1 MNDQEKQRA
10 AHLLLLLCYTIL
22 SCALIG
28 ESLLMGWET
37 WAVVLLPI
45 GVIAGWTLH
54 IKNKLPMAVRLDI
67 YTVMMMLVYFFYGIH
82 ETSMFDLAPL
92 MITVMVLYSST
103 EKYGTI
109 KICMFTYYLTM
120 AYDFFQVVGSTTE
133 DKSLFISR
141 IFLHLLLVYMAG
153 RLLKTVVERRVKE
166 REATEEMIA
175 RLEEINRRTED
186 FLANV
191 SHELRTPI
199 NAVTG
204 ISSVMLKN
212 ETDLEKKKDLFT
224 IQMAGQR
231 LFGQIEDILD
241 YTEIDNERVSVSEEA
256 YMISSI
262 VNDVI
267 SENQMQEREYMPEL
281 IFDLDAEMP
290 ASLLGDGKK
299 IKKILKH
306 LVNNAV
312 KFTKKGGVYVR
323 IHALVKDYGVN
334 LCMTVSDT
342 GEGISEEELE
352 KITEG
357 FYQTDG
363 GRNRRAGGLG
373 LGLPIVAGMVSY
385 MEGFMQIKSEEGCG
399 TVVSVSIPQRIA
411 DQKPLVTLKN
421 RERLCL
427 ACYLNVEKY
436 ETPEVRDYYNETIT
450 HMVEGMD
457 VSIHRVFHTDELKA
471 LTGICQITHLFIGSD
486 EYEEDSALFEDL
498 ADRMTVI
505 VIADQHFV
513 PLPGMRAKLLRK
525 PFYCLPIAN
534 MLNAETVQAE
544 FSFEEKRML
553 CPGVRVLVV
562 DDEPMNLMVA
572 EGIFREYEMQVKT
585 VPSGLAALELCGK
598 EDFDLIFLDHMMPEM
613 DGVETLKRLRKL
625 LADSERSAII
635 IAFTANAVSGAR
647 EMFFEEGFD
656 EFVSKPI
663 EMVELE
669 RILRNVLPKS
679 AIRYADK
686 EHETGRKRERQDNGK
701 LEVTQEQS
709 VSHSEEQ
716 PAADQ
721 GEQAKMDLLEKA
733 GIHTKTGLQYCL
745 DNTEFYEELLVK
757 FASDADG
764 KQEDIDRF
772 FGQKDWE
779 NYGIMVHA
787 LKSTAR
793 MIGADDL
800 SDQAKGLEDAAKSR
814 DVEYIESHHENLLVK
829 YQETAQL
836 IRDIFSE
843 EEKSGEQKG
852 YQEISGLEFRRRL
865 KEIEDSLNTF
875 EADKAKILIEKLGGF
890 VYCGNFVAEL
900 LEETERD
907 VDDFEMAAA
916 SEKVKTLI
924 HDVGDGE
931 A

>member
-10 AHLLLLLCYTIL
+10 AHLLILLCYTIF
-22 SCALIG
+22 SCVLIG
-28 ESLLMGWET
+28 ESLLLGWEM
-37 WAVVLLPI
+37 WVVVLLPI
-45 GVIAGWTLH
+45 GVIAGWTMH
-54 IKNKLPMAVRLDI
+54 IRNRMPMALRLDI
-67 YTVMMMLVYFFYGIH
+67 YSFLMMLVFFFYGIH
-82 ETSMFDLAPL
+82 ETSMFDLAPV
-92 MITVMVLYSST
+92 MITLMVLYSST
-103 EKYGTI
+103 EKYSTI

-120 AYDFFQVVGSTTE
+120 GYDFFLVPHGFSEETP
-133 DKSLFISR
+133 LFITR
-141 IFLHLLLVYMAG
+141 LLLHFMLVYMAG
-153 RLLKTVVERRVKE
+153 RLLKTVVERRVRE
-166 REATEEMIA
+166 RKSTEEMIA

-212 ETDLEKKKDLFT
+212 ETDSEKKKDLFT

-241 YTEIDNERVSVSEEA
+241 YTEIDNEKVSVSEEA

-281 IFDLDAEMP
+281 IFDLDAAMP

-385 MEGFMQIKSEEGCG
+385 MEGFMQIKSEEGRG

-486 EYEEDSALFEDL
+486 EYEENSTLFEDL

-553 CPGVRVLVV
+553 CPDVSVLVV

-686 EHETGRKRERQDNGK
+686 EHERERKRDRQDNK
-701 LEVTQEQS
+701 QPEAMQEQP
-709 VSHSEEQ
+709 VS
-716 PAADQ
+716 DQ
-721 GEQAKMDLLEKA
+721 SKQEKTDLLEKA

-745 DNTEFYEELLVK
+745 DNTEFYEELLLK

-829 YQETAQL
+829 YKETAQL

-875 EADKAKILIEKLGGF
+875 EADKAKTLIEKLGGF
-890 VYCGNFVAEL
+890 VYCGNPVAEL

>member
-10 AHLLLLLCYTIL
+10 AHLLILLCYTIF
-22 SCALIG
+22 SCVLIG
-28 ESLLMGWET
+28 ESLLLGWEM
-37 WAVVLLPI
+37 WVVVLLPI
-45 GVIAGWTLH
+45 GVIAGWTMH
-54 IKNKLPMAVRLDI
+54 IRNRMPMALRLDI
-67 YTVMMMLVYFFYGIH
+67 YSFLMMLVFFFYGIH
-82 ETSMFDLAPL
+82 ETSMFDLAPV
-92 MITVMVLYSST
+92 MITLMVLYSST
-103 EKYGTI
+103 EKYSTI

-120 AYDFFQVVGSTTE
+120 GYDFFLVPHGFSEETP
-133 DKSLFISR
+133 LFITR
-141 IFLHLLLVYMAG
+141 LLLHFMLVYMAG
-153 RLLKTVVERRVKE
+153 RLLKTVVERRVRE
-166 REATEEMIA
+166 RKSTEEMIA

-212 ETDLEKKKDLFT
+212 ETDSEKKKDLFT

-241 YTEIDNERVSVSEEA
+241 YTEIDNEKVSVSEEA

-267 SENQMQEREYMPEL
+267 SENQMQEREYMPEM
-281 IFDLDAEMP
+281 IFDLDAAMP

-312 KFTKKGGVYVR
+312 KFTKKGGVYVK

-385 MEGFMQIKSEEGCG
+385 MEGFMQIKSEEGRG

-486 EYEEDSALFEDL
+486 EYEENSALFEDL

-553 CPGVRVLVV
+553 CPDVRVLVV

-686 EHETGRKRERQDNGK
+686 EHERERKRDRQDNK
-701 LEVTQEQS
+701 QPEAMQEQP
-709 VSHSEEQ
+709 VS
-716 PAADQ
+716 DQ
-721 GEQAKMDLLEKA
+721 SKQEKTDLLEKA

-745 DNTEFYEELLVK
+745 DNTEFYEELLLK

-829 YQETAQL
+829 YKETAQL

-875 EADKAKILIEKLGGF
+875 EADKAKTLIEKLGGF
-890 VYCGNFVAEL
+890 VYCGNPVAEL

>member
-10 AHLLLLLCYTIL
+10 AHLLILLCYTIF
-22 SCALIG
+22 SCVLIG
-28 ESLLMGWET
+28 ESLLLGWEM
-37 WAVVLLPI
+37 WVVVLLPI
-45 GVIAGWTLH
+45 GVIAGWTMH
-54 IKNKLPMAVRLDI
+54 IRNRMPMALRLDI
-67 YTVMMMLVYFFYGIH
+67 YSFLMMLVFFFYGIH
-82 ETSMFDLAPL
+82 ETSMFDLAPV
-92 MITVMVLYSST
+92 MITLMVLYSST
-103 EKYGTI
+103 EKYSTI

-120 AYDFFQVVGSTTE
+120 GYDFFLVPHGFSEETP
-133 DKSLFISR
+133 LFITR
-141 IFLHLLLVYMAG
+141 LLLHFMLVYMAG
-153 RLLKTVVERRVKE
+153 RLLKTVVERRVRE
-166 REATEEMIA
+166 RKSTEEMIT

-212 ETDLEKKKDLFT
+212 ETDSEKKKDLFT

-241 YTEIDNERVSVSEEA
+241 YTEIDNEKVSVSEEA

-281 IFDLDAEMP
+281 IFDLDAAMP

-385 MEGFMQIKSEEGCG
+385 MEGFMQIKSEEGRG

-486 EYEEDSALFEDL
+486 EYEENSALFEDL

-553 CPGVRVLVV
+553 CPDVRVLVV

-686 EHETGRKRERQDNGK
+686 EHERERKRDRQDNK
-701 LEVTQEQS
+701 QPEAMQEQP
-709 VSHSEEQ
+709 VS
-716 PAADQ
+716 DQ
-721 GEQAKMDLLEKA
+721 SKQEKTDLLEKA

-745 DNTEFYEELLVK
+745 DNTEFYEELLLK

-829 YQETAQL
+829 YKETAQL

-852 YQEISGLEFRRRL
+852 YQEISGLEFRGRL

-875 EADKAKILIEKLGGF
+875 EADKAKTLIEKLGGF
-890 VYCGNFVAEL
+890 VYCGNPVAEL

>member
-10 AHLLLLLCYTIL
+10 AHLLILLCYTIF
-22 SCALIG
+22 SCVLIG
-28 ESLLMGWET
+28 ESLLLGWEM
-37 WAVVLLPI
+37 WVVVLLPI
-45 GVIAGWTLH
+45 GVIAGWTMH
-54 IKNKLPMAVRLDI
+54 IRNRMPMALRLDI
-67 YTVMMMLVYFFYGIH
+67 YSFLMMLVFFFYGIH
-82 ETSMFDLAPL
+82 ETSMFDLAPV
-92 MITVMVLYSST
+92 MITLMVLYSST
-103 EKYGTI
+103 EKYSTI

-120 AYDFFQVVGSTTE
+120 GYDFFLVPHGFSEETP
-133 DKSLFISR
+133 LFITR
-141 IFLHLLLVYMAG
+141 LLLHFMLVYMAG
-153 RLLKTVVERRVKE
+153 RLLKTVVERRVRE
-166 REATEEMIA
+166 RKSTEEMIA

-212 ETDLEKKKDLFT
+212 ETDSEKKKDLFT

-241 YTEIDNERVSVSEEA
+241 YTEIDNEKVSVSEEA

-267 SENQMQEREYMPEL
+267 SENQMQEREYMPEM
-281 IFDLDAEMP
+281 IFDLDAAMP

-385 MEGFMQIKSEEGCG
+385 MEGFMQIKSEEGRG

-486 EYEEDSALFEDL
+486 EYEENSALFEDL

-534 MLNAETVQAE
+534 MLNVETVQAE

-553 CPGVRVLVV
+553 CPDVRVLVV

-686 EHETGRKRERQDNGK
+686 EHERERKRDRQDNK
-701 LEVTQEQS
+701 QPEAMQEQP
-709 VSHSEEQ
+709 VS
-716 PAADQ
+716 DQ
-721 GEQAKMDLLEKA
+721 SKQEKTDLLEKA

-745 DNTEFYEELLVK
+745 DNTEFYEELLLK

-829 YQETAQL
+829 YKETAQL

-875 EADKAKILIEKLGGF
+875 EADKAKTLIEKLGGF
-890 VYCGNFVAEL
+890 VYCGNPVAEL

>member
-10 AHLLLLLCYTIL
+10 AHLLILLCYTIF
-22 SCALIG
+22 SCVLIG
-28 ESLLMGWET
+28 ESLLLGWEM
-37 WAVVLLPI
+37 WVVVLLPI
-45 GVIAGWTLH
+45 GVIAGWTMH
-54 IKNKLPMAVRLDI
+54 IRNRMPMALRLDI
-67 YTVMMMLVYFFYGIH
+67 YSFLMMLVFFFYGIH
-82 ETSMFDLAPL
+82 ETSMFDLAPV
-92 MITVMVLYSST
+92 MITLMVLYSST
-103 EKYGTI
+103 EKYSTI

-120 AYDFFQVVGSTTE
+120 GYDFFLVPHGFSEETP
-133 DKSLFISR
+133 LFITR
-141 IFLHLLLVYMAG
+141 LLLHFMLVYMAG
-153 RLLKTVVERRVKE
+153 RLLKTVVERRVRE
-166 REATEEMIA
+166 RKSTEEMIA

-212 ETDLEKKKDLFT
+212 ETDSEKKKDLFT

-241 YTEIDNERVSVSEEA
+241 YTEIDNEKVSVSEEA

-281 IFDLDAEMP
+281 IFDLDAAMP

-385 MEGFMQIKSEEGCG
+385 MEGFMQIKSEEGRG

-486 EYEEDSALFEDL
+486 EYEENSALFEDL

-553 CPGVRVLVV
+553 CPDVRVLVV

-686 EHETGRKRERQDNGK
+686 EHERERKRDRQDNK
-701 LEVTQEQS
+701 QPEAMQEQP
-709 VSHSEEQ
+709 VS
-716 PAADQ
+716 DQ
-721 GEQAKMDLLEKA
+721 SKQEKTDLLEKA

-745 DNTEFYEELLVK
+745 DNTEFYEELLLK

-829 YQETAQL
+829 YKETAQL

-875 EADKAKILIEKLGGF
+875 EADKAKTLIEKLGGF
-890 VYCGNFVAEL
+890 VYCGNPVAEL

>member
-10 AHLLLLLCYTIL
+10 AHLLILLCYTIF
-22 SCALIG
+22 SCVLIG
-28 ESLLMGWET
+28 ESLLLGWEM
-37 WAVVLLPI
+37 WVVVLLPI

-54 IKNKLPMAVRLDI
+54 IRNRLPMAVRLDI

-82 ETSMFDLAPL
+82 ETSMFDLAPV
-92 MITVMVLYSST
+92 MITLMVLYSST
-103 EKYGTI
+103 EKYSTI

-120 AYDFFQVVGSTTE
+120 GYDFFLVPHGFSEETP
-133 DKSLFISR
+133 LFITR
-141 IFLHLLLVYMAG
+141 LLLHFMLVYMAG
-153 RLLKTVVERRVKE
+153 RLLKTVVERRVRE
-166 REATEEMIA
+166 RKSTEEMIA

-212 ETDLEKKKDLFT
+212 ETDSEKKKDLFT

-241 YTEIDNERVSVSEEA
+241 YTEIDNEKVSVSEEA

-267 SENQMQEREYMPEL
+267 SENQMQEREYMPEM
-281 IFDLDAEMP
+281 IFDLDAAMP

-312 KFTKKGGVYVR
+312 KFTKKGGVYVK

-385 MEGFMQIKSEEGCG
+385 MEGFMQIKSEEGRG

-486 EYEEDSALFEDL
+486 EYEENSALFEDL

-553 CPGVRVLVV
+553 CPDVRVLVV

-686 EHETGRKRERQDNGK
+686 EHERERKRDRQDNK
-701 LEVTQEQS
+701 QPEAMQEQP
-709 VSHSEEQ
+709 VS
-716 PAADQ
+716 DQ
-721 GEQAKMDLLEKA
+721 SKQEKTDLLEKA

-745 DNTEFYEELLVK
+745 DNTEFYEELLLK

-829 YQETAQL
+829 YKETAQL

-875 EADKAKILIEKLGGF
+875 EADKAKTLIEKLGGF
-890 VYCGNFVAEL
+890 VYCGNPVAEL

>member
-10 AHLLLLLCYTIL
+10 AHLLILLCYTIF
-22 SCALIG
+22 SCVLIG
-28 ESLLMGWET
+28 ESLLLGWEM
-37 WAVVLLPI
+37 WVVVLLPI
-45 GVIAGWTLH
+45 GVIAGWTMH
-54 IKNKLPMAVRLDI
+54 IRNRMPMALRLDI
-67 YTVMMMLVYFFYGIH
+67 YSFLMMLVFFFYGIH
-82 ETSMFDLAPL
+82 ETSMFDLAPV
-92 MITVMVLYSST
+92 MITLMVLYSST
-103 EKYGTI
+103 EKYSTI

-120 AYDFFQVVGSTTE
+120 GYDFFLVPHGFSEETP
-133 DKSLFISR
+133 LFITR
-141 IFLHLLLVYMAG
+141 LLLHFMLVYMAG
-153 RLLKTVVERRVKE
+153 RLLKTVVERRVRE
-166 REATEEMIA
+166 RKSTEEMIA

-212 ETDLEKKKDLFT
+212 ETDSEKKKDLFT

-241 YTEIDNERVSVSEEA
+241 YTEIDNEKVSVSEEA

-281 IFDLDAEMP
+281 IFDLDAAMP

-385 MEGFMQIKSEEGCG
+385 MEGFMQIKSEEGRG

-486 EYEEDSALFEDL
+486 EYEENSALFEEL

-553 CPGVRVLVV
+553 CPDVRVLVV

-686 EHETGRKRERQDNGK
+686 EHERERKRDRQDNK
-701 LEVTQEQS
+701 QPEAMQEQP
-709 VSHSEEQ
+709 VS
-716 PAADQ
+716 DQ
-721 GEQAKMDLLEKA
+721 SKQEKTDLLEKA

-745 DNTEFYEELLVK
+745 DNTEFYEELLLK

-829 YQETAQL
+829 YKETAQL

-843 EEKSGEQKG
+843 EVKSGEQKG

-865 KEIEDSLNTF
+865 KEIEDSLNTV
-875 EADKAKILIEKLGGF
+875 EADKAKTLIEKLGGF
-890 VYCGNFVAEL
+890 VYCGNPVAEL

>member
-54 IKNKLPMAVRLDI
+54 IKNRLPMAVRLDI
-67 YTVMMMLVYFFYGIH
+67 YTVMMMLVYFYYGIH

-120 AYDFFQVVGSTTE
+120 AYDFFQVMDSSTE
-133 DKSLFISR
+133 DASLFISR
-141 IFLHLLLVYMAG
+141 IMLHLLLVYMAG
-153 RLLKTVVERRVKE
+153 RLLKTVVERRVRE

-212 ETDLEKKKDLFT
+212 ETDPEKKKDIFT

-241 YTEIDNERVSVSEEA
+241 YTEIDNEKISISEEA

-267 SENQMQEREYMPEL
+267 SENQMQEREHMPEL
-281 IFDLDAEMP
+281 IFDLDAAMP
-290 ASLLGDGKK
+290 AVLLGDGKK
-299 IKKILKH
+299 MKKILRH
-306 LVNNAV
+306 LINNAV

-323 IHALVKDYGVN
+323 IRALHKDYGVN

-342 GEGISEEELE
+342 GEGISGEELE

-357 FYQTDG
+357 FYQADG

-385 MEGFMQIKSEEGCG
+385 MEGFMQIRSEEGCG
-399 TVVSVSIPQRIA
+399 TVVSVSIPQRVA
-411 DQKPLVTLKN
+411 DKKPLVTLKN

-436 ETPEVRDYYNETIT
+436 EIPEVRDYYNETIT

-457 VSIHRVFHTDELKA
+457 VSIHRVFNTDELKA
-471 LTGICQITHLFIGSD
+471 LTENYQITHLFIGSD
-486 EYEEDSALFEDL
+486 EYGENSTLFENL

-505 VIADQHFV
+505 VIADRHFV
-513 PLPGMRAKLLRK
+513 PLSGTKAKLLRK

-534 MLNAETVQAE
+534 MLNAETVQTE
-544 FSFEEKRML
+544 FSFEGRRML
-553 CPGVRVLVV
+553 CPDVRVLVV

-572 EGIFREYEMQVKT
+572 EGIFREYEMQVRT
-585 VPSGLAALELCGK
+585 VSSGLAALELCGK

-613 DGVETLKRLRKL
+613 DGVETLKRLRRL
-625 LADSERSAII
+625 LADSERTATI

-669 RILRNVLPKS
+669 RILKNVLPKS
-679 AIRYADK
+679 AVRYADK
-686 EHETGRKRERQDNGK
+686 EERNMERKEDGQS
-701 LEVTQEQS
+701 EVIQEQP
-709 VSHSEEQ
+709 VSGQSEQRKTE
-716 PAADQ
+716 
-721 GEQAKMDLLEKA
+721 LLEEA
-733 GIHTKTGLQYCL
+733 GIHTKTGMQYCL
-745 DNTEFYEELLVK
+745 DNTEFYDELLLK
-757 FASDADG
+757 FASDVDG
-764 KQEDIDRF
+764 KQDEIDRF

-779 NYGIMVHA
+779 NYHIMVHA

-800 SDQAKGLEDAAKSR
+800 SDLAKGLEDAAKNR
-814 DVEYIESHHENLLVK
+814 DVGYIGMHHEKLLVK
-829 YQETAQL
+829 YRETAQR

-843 EEKSGEQKG
+843 EEKREGQEG
-852 YQEISGLEFRRRL
+852 YQEISGLEFCGRL

-875 EADKAKILIEKLGGF
+875 EADKAKSLIERLSSF
-890 VYCGNFVAEL
+890 TYCGDSVAGL
-900 LEETERD
+900 LEEAARD

-916 SEKVKTLI
+916 LEKVKTLI
-924 HDVGDGE
+924 REAGDGE
-931 A
+931 T

>member
-10 AHLLLLLCYTIL
+10 AHLLILLCYTIF
-22 SCALIG
+22 SCVLIG
-28 ESLLMGWET
+28 ESLLLGWEM
-37 WAVVLLPI
+37 WVVVLLPI
-45 GVIAGWTLH
+45 GVIAGWTMH
-54 IKNKLPMAVRLDI
+54 IRNRMPMALRLDI
-67 YTVMMMLVYFFYGIH
+67 YSFLMMLVFFFYGIH
-82 ETSMFDLAPL
+82 ETSMFDLAPV
-92 MITVMVLYSST
+92 MITLMVLYSST
-103 EKYGTI
+103 EKYSTI

-120 AYDFFQVVGSTTE
+120 GYDFFLVPHGFSEETP
-133 DKSLFISR
+133 LFITR
-141 IFLHLLLVYMAG
+141 LLLHFMLVYMAG
-153 RLLKTVVERRVKE
+153 RLLKTVVERRVRE
-166 REATEEMIA
+166 RKSTEEMIA

-212 ETDLEKKKDLFT
+212 ETDSEKKKDLFT

-241 YTEIDNERVSVSEEA
+241 YTEIDNEKVSVSEEA

-281 IFDLDAEMP
+281 IFDLDAAMP

-385 MEGFMQIKSEEGCG
+385 MEGFMQIKSEEGRG

-486 EYEEDSALFEDL
+486 EYEENSALFEDL

-553 CPGVRVLVV
+553 CPDVRVLVV

-686 EHETGRKRERQDNGK
+686 EHERERKRERQDNK
-701 LEVTQEQS
+701 QPEAMQEQP
-709 VSHSEEQ
+709 VS
-716 PAADQ
+716 DQ
-721 GEQAKMDLLEKA
+721 SKQEKTDLLEKA

-757 FASDADG
+757 FASDAEG

-829 YQETAQL
+829 YKETAQL

-875 EADKAKILIEKLGGF
+875 EADKAKTLIEQLGGF
-890 VYCGNFVAEL
+890 VYCGNPVAEL

>member
-54 IKNKLPMAVRLDI
+54 IKNRLPMAVRLDI
-67 YTVMMMLVYFFYGIH
+67 YTVMMMLVYFYYGIH

-120 AYDFFQVVGSTTE
+120 AYDFFQVMDNSTE
-133 DKSLFISR
+133 DASLFISR
-141 IFLHLLLVYMAG
+141 IMLHLLLVYMAG
-153 RLLKTVVERRVKE
+153 RLLKTVVERRVRE

-212 ETDLEKKKDLFT
+212 ETDPEKKKDIFT

-241 YTEIDNERVSVSEEA
+241 YTEIDNEKISISEEA

-267 SENQMQEREYMPEL
+267 SENQMQEREHMPEL
-281 IFDLDAEMP
+281 IFDLDAAMP
-290 ASLLGDGKK
+290 AVLLGDGKK
-299 IKKILKH
+299 MKKILRH
-306 LVNNAV
+306 LINNAV

-323 IHALVKDYGVN
+323 IRALHKDYGVN

-342 GEGISEEELE
+342 GEGISGEELE

-357 FYQTDG
+357 FYQADG

-385 MEGFMQIKSEEGCG
+385 MEGFMQIRSEEGCG
-399 TVVSVSIPQRIA
+399 TVVSVSIPQRVA
-411 DQKPLVTLKN
+411 DKKPLVTLKN

-436 ETPEVRDYYNETIT
+436 EIPEVRDYYNETIT

-457 VSIHRVFHTDELKA
+457 VSIHRVFNTDELKA
-471 LTGICQITHLFIGSD
+471 LTENYQITHLFIGSD
-486 EYEEDSALFEDL
+486 EYGENSTLFENL

-505 VIADQHFV
+505 VIADRHFV
-513 PLPGMRAKLLRK
+513 PLSGTKAKLLRK

-534 MLNAETVQAE
+534 MLNAETVQTE
-544 FSFEEKRML
+544 FSFEGKRMI
-553 CPGVRVLVV
+553 CPDVRVLVV

-572 EGIFREYEMQVKT
+572 EGIFREYEMQVRT
-585 VPSGLAALELCGK
+585 VSSGLAALELSGK

-613 DGVETLKRLRKL
+613 DGVETLKRLRRL
-625 LADSERSAII
+625 LADSERTATI

-669 RILRNVLPKS
+669 RILKNVLPKS
-679 AIRYADK
+679 AVRYADK
-686 EHETGRKRERQDNGK
+686 EERNMERKEDGQS
-701 LEVTQEQS
+701 EVIQEQP
-709 VSHSEEQ
+709 VSGQNEQ
-716 PAADQ
+716 RKT
-721 GEQAKMDLLEKA
+721 ELLEKA
-733 GIHTKTGLQYCL
+733 GIHTKTGMQYCL
-745 DNTEFYEELLVK
+745 DNTEFYDELLLK

-764 KQEDIDRF
+764 KQDEIGRF

-779 NYGIMVHA
+779 NYCIMVHA

-800 SDQAKGLEDAAKSR
+800 SDLAKGLEDAAKKR
-814 DVEYIESHHENLLVK
+814 DVGYIGMHHEKLLVK
-829 YQETAQL
+829 YRETAQR

-843 EEKSGEQKG
+843 EEKREGQEG
-852 YQEISGLEFRRRL
+852 YQEISGLEFCGRL

-875 EADKAKILIEKLGGF
+875 EADKAKSLIDRLSGF
-890 VYCGNFVAEL
+890 TYCGDSVAGL
-900 LEETERD
+900 LEEAARD

-916 SEKVKTLI
+916 LEKVKALI
-924 HDVGDGE
+924 REAGDGE
-931 A
+931 T

>member
-10 AHLLLLLCYTIL
+10 AHLLILLCYTIF
-22 SCALIG
+22 SCVLIG
-28 ESLLMGWET
+28 ESLLLGWEM
-37 WAVVLLPI
+37 WVVVLLPI
-45 GVIAGWTLH
+45 GVIAGWTMH
-54 IKNKLPMAVRLDI
+54 IRNRMPMALRLDI
-67 YTVMMMLVYFFYGIH
+67 YSFLMMLVFFFYGIH
-82 ETSMFDLAPL
+82 ETSMFDLAPV
-92 MITVMVLYSST
+92 MITLMVLYSST
-103 EKYGTI
+103 EKYSTI

-120 AYDFFQVVGSTTE
+120 GYDFFLVPHGFSEETP
-133 DKSLFISR
+133 LFITR
-141 IFLHLLLVYMAG
+141 LLLHFMLVYMAG
-153 RLLKTVVERRVKE
+153 RLLKTVVERRVRE
-166 REATEEMIA
+166 RKSTEEMIA

-212 ETDLEKKKDLFT
+212 ETDSEKKKDLFT

-241 YTEIDNERVSVSEEA
+241 YTEIDNEKVSVSEEA

-281 IFDLDAEMP
+281 IFDLDAAMP

-385 MEGFMQIKSEEGCG
+385 MEGFMQIKSEEGRG

-486 EYEEDSALFEDL
+486 EYEENSALFEEL

-553 CPGVRVLVV
+553 CPDVRVLVV

-686 EHETGRKRERQDNGK
+686 EHERERKRDRQDNK
-701 LEVTQEQS
+701 QPEAMQEQP
-709 VSHSEEQ
+709 VS
-716 PAADQ
+716 DQ
-721 GEQAKMDLLEKA
+721 SKQEKTDLLEKA

-745 DNTEFYEELLVK
+745 DNTEFYEELLLK

-829 YQETAQL
+829 YKETAQL

-843 EEKSGEQKG
+843 EVKSGEQKG

-875 EADKAKILIEKLGGF
+875 EADKAKTLIEKLGGF
-890 VYCGNFVAEL
+890 VYCGNPVAEL

>member
-1 MNDQEKQRA
+1 
-10 AHLLLLLCYTIL
+10 
-22 SCALIG
+22 
-28 ESLLMGWET
+28 
-37 WAVVLLPI
+37 
-45 GVIAGWTLH
+45 
-54 IKNKLPMAVRLDI
+54 
-67 YTVMMMLVYFFYGIH
+67 
-82 ETSMFDLAPL
+82 
-92 MITVMVLYSST
+92 
-103 EKYGTI
+103 
-109 KICMFTYYLTM
+109 
-120 AYDFFQVVGSTTE
+120 
-133 DKSLFISR
+133 
-141 IFLHLLLVYMAG
+141 
-153 RLLKTVVERRVKE
+153 
-166 REATEEMIA
+166 
-175 RLEEINRRTED
+175 
-186 FLANV
+186 
-191 SHELRTPI
+191 
-199 NAVTG
+199 
-204 ISSVMLKN
+204 
-212 ETDLEKKKDLFT
+212 
-224 IQMAGQR
+224 
-231 LFGQIEDILD
+231 
-241 YTEIDNERVSVSEEA
+241 
-256 YMISSI
+256 MISSI

-281 IFDLDAEMP
+281 IFDLDAAMP

-385 MEGFMQIKSEEGCG
+385 MEGFMQIKSEEGRG

-486 EYEEDSALFEDL
+486 EYEENSALFEEL

-553 CPGVRVLVV
+553 CPDVRVLVV

-686 EHETGRKRERQDNGK
+686 EHERERKRDRQDNK
-701 LEVTQEQS
+701 QPEAMQEQP
-709 VSHSEEQ
+709 VS
-716 PAADQ
+716 DQ
-721 GEQAKMDLLEKA
+721 SKQEKTDLLEKA

-745 DNTEFYEELLVK
+745 DNTEFYEELLLK

-829 YQETAQL
+829 YKETAQL

-843 EEKSGEQKG
+843 EVKSGEQKG

-875 EADKAKILIEKLGGF
+875 EADKAKTLIEKLGGF
-890 VYCGNFVAEL
+890 VYCGNPVAEL

>member
-10 AHLLLLLCYTIL
+10 AHLLILLCYTIF
-22 SCALIG
+22 SCVLIG
-28 ESLLMGWET
+28 ESLLLGWEM
-37 WAVVLLPI
+37 WVVVLLPI

-54 IKNKLPMAVRLDI
+54 IKNRMPMALRLDI
-67 YTVMMMLVYFFYGIH
+67 YSFLMMLVFFFYGIH
-82 ETSMFDLAPL
+82 ETSMFDLAPV
-92 MITVMVLYSST
+92 MITLMVLYSST
-103 EKYGTI
+103 EKYSTI

-120 AYDFFQVVGSTTE
+120 GYDFFLVLDGVSEET
-133 DKSLFISR
+133 SLFITR
-141 IFLHLLLVYMAG
+141 LLLHFMLVYMAG
-153 RLLKTVVERRVKE
+153 RLLKTVVERRVRE
-166 REATEEMIA
+166 REKTEEMIA

-212 ETDLEKKKDLFT
+212 ETDPEKKKDIFT

-241 YTEIDNERVSVSEEA
+241 YTEIDNEKISISEEA

-267 SENQMQEREYMPEL
+267 SENHMQEREHMPEL
-281 IFDLDAEMP
+281 IFDLDAAMP
-290 ASLLGDGKK
+290 AVLLGDGKK
-299 IKKILKH
+299 MKKILRH
-306 LVNNAV
+306 LINNAV

-323 IHALVKDYGVN
+323 IHTLRKDYGVN

-342 GEGISEEELE
+342 GEGIPGEKLE

-357 FYQTDG
+357 FYQADG

-385 MEGFMQIKSEEGCG
+385 MEGFMQIRSEEGCG

-411 DQKPLVTLKN
+411 DKKPLVTLKN

-436 ETPEVRDYYNETIT
+436 EIPEVRDYYNETIT

-457 VSIHRVFHTDELKA
+457 VSIHRVFNTDELKA
-471 LTGICQITHLFIGSD
+471 LTENYQITHLFIGSD
-486 EYEEDSALFEDL
+486 EYGENSPLFEDL

-505 VIADQHFV
+505 VIADRHFV
-513 PLPGMRAKLLRK
+513 PLSGTKAKLLRK

-534 MLNAETVQAE
+534 MLNAETVQTE
-544 FSFEEKRML
+544 FSFEGKRMI
-553 CPGVRVLVV
+553 CPDVRVLVV

-572 EGIFREYEMQVKT
+572 EGIFREYEMQVRT
-585 VPSGLAALELCGK
+585 VSSGLAALELSGK

-613 DGVETLKRLRKL
+613 DGVETLKRLRRL
-625 LADSERSAII
+625 LADSERTATI

-669 RILRNVLPKS
+669 RILKNVLPKS
-679 AIRYADK
+679 AVRYADK
-686 EHETGRKRERQDNGK
+686 EERNMERKEDGQS
-701 LEVTQEQS
+701 EVIQEQP
-709 VSHSEEQ
+709 VSGQSEQRKTE
-716 PAADQ
+716 
-721 GEQAKMDLLEKA
+721 LLEKA
-733 GIHTKTGLQYCL
+733 GIHTKTGMQYCL
-745 DNTEFYEELLVK
+745 DNTEFYDELLLK

-764 KQEDIDRF
+764 KQDEIGRF

-779 NYGIMVHA
+779 NYCIMVHA

-800 SDQAKGLEDAAKSR
+800 SDLAKGLEDAAKNR
-814 DVEYIESHHENLLVK
+814 DVGYIGMHHENLLVK
-829 YQETAQL
+829 YRETAQR

-843 EEKSGEQKG
+843 EEKREGQEG
-852 YQEISGLEFRRRL
+852 YQEISGLEFCGRL

-875 EADKAKILIEKLGGF
+875 EADKAKSLIERLSGF
-890 VYCGNFVAEL
+890 TYCGDSVAGL
-900 LEETERD
+900 LEEAARD

-916 SEKVKTLI
+916 LEKVKTLI
-924 HDVGDGE
+924 REAGDGE
-931 A
+931 T

>member
-10 AHLLLLLCYTIL
+10 AHLLILLCYTIF
-22 SCALIG
+22 SCVLIG
-28 ESLLMGWET
+28 ESLLLGWEM
-37 WAVVLLPI
+37 WVVVLLPI
-45 GVIAGWTLH
+45 GVIAGWTMH
-54 IKNKLPMAVRLDI
+54 IRNRMPMALRLDI
-67 YTVMMMLVYFFYGIH
+67 YSFLMMLVFFFYGIH
-82 ETSMFDLAPL
+82 ETSMFDLAPV
-92 MITVMVLYSST
+92 MITLMVLYSST
-103 EKYGTI
+103 EKYSTI

-120 AYDFFQVVGSTTE
+120 GYDFFLVPHGFSEETP
-133 DKSLFISR
+133 LFITR
-141 IFLHLLLVYMAG
+141 LLLHFMLVYMAG
-153 RLLKTVVERRVKE
+153 RLLKTVVERRVRE
-166 REATEEMIA
+166 RKSTEEMIA

-212 ETDLEKKKDLFT
+212 ETDSEKKKDLFT

-241 YTEIDNERVSVSEEA
+241 YTEIDNEKVSVSEEA

-267 SENQMQEREYMPEL
+267 SENQMQEREYMPEM
-281 IFDLDAEMP
+281 IFDLDAAMP

-385 MEGFMQIKSEEGCG
+385 MEGFMQIKSEEGRG

-486 EYEEDSALFEDL
+486 EYEENSALFEDL

-534 MLNAETVQAE
+534 MLNVETVQAE

-553 CPGVRVLVV
+553 CPDVRVLVV

-686 EHETGRKRERQDNGK
+686 EHERERKRDRQDNK
-701 LEVTQEQS
+701 QPEAMQEQP
-709 VSHSEEQ
+709 VS
-716 PAADQ
+716 DQ
-721 GEQAKMDLLEKA
+721 SKQEKTDLLEKA

-745 DNTEFYEELLVK
+745 DNTEFYEELLLK

-829 YQETAQL
+829 YKETAQL

-843 EEKSGEQKG
+843 EVKSGEQKG

-875 EADKAKILIEKLGGF
+875 EADKAKTLIEKLGGF
-890 VYCGNFVAEL
+890 VYCGNPVAEL